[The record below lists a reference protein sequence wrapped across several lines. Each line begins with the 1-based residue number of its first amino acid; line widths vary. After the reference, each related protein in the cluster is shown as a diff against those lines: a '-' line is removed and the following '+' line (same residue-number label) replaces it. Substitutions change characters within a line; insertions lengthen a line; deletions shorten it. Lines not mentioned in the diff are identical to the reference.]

1 MLKNNPEL
9 YGYNLF
15 CCFDKLSCAFFP
27 PVFHCQGLK
36 TLIFERKVL
45 FGLENEVLNY
55 LFRVSMFKTSQ
66 DTTGHAVT
74 RFFDFRAKK
83 NVSEKK
89 LLHPSRI
96 MFVVRVSLI
105 TQS

>member
-1 MLKNNPEL
+1 MLKNNSEL
-9 YGYNLF
+9 HGYNLYR
-15 CCFDKLSCAFFP
+15 CFDKLSSAFFP
-27 PVFHCQGLK
+27 PVFHCQGLL

-45 FGLENEVLNY
+45 FGLGNKVLNY

-74 RFFDFRAKK
+74 RFFDFRARK
-83 NVSEKK
+83 NFSEKK
-89 LLHPSRI
+89 LFSPPRI